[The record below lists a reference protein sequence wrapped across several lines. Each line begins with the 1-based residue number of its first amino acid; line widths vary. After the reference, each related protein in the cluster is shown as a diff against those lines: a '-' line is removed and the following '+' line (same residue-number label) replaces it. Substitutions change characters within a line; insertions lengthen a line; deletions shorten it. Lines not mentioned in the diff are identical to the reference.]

1 MLAAQMAAP
10 SSQMFRTEQMWS
22 KMNNIDNEKLK
33 DFQAA
38 QMATPSSQMIRTDV
52 LLDLVG
58 HLDPG
63 LAYCDLNIPTF
74 HSNLQHKERQKTKHY
89 VVKSEKHKH

>member
-52 LLDLVG
+52 LLDLVA
-58 HLDPG
+58 HLDLGLG
-63 LAYCDLNIPTF
+63 LAFRETF
-74 HSNLQHKERQKTKHY
+74 HSNLQHMERQETKHY
-89 VVKSEKHKH
+89 VE